1 MRLALLASLALCFYA
16 AAPAQSW
23 PQTKA
28 EKTAYRETSSHQ
40 EVLAF
45 IEELQRLSAPFR
57 MEFIG
62 ISEEGR
68 KIPMVI
74 VSDSPVAG
82 PADARR
88 SGKAIV
94 YIQANI
100 HGGEVE
106 GKEASLQ
113 LMREFALMLDAYRNP
128 HLTPTPELFRL
139 RRILDECVLLFVPI
153 YNADGNDNFGD
164 GMRNRGS
171 QDGPEIVGTRPNGQ
185 GFDLNRDCIK
195 ADSHEMRAVLNRIYT
210 TWDPDVVM
218 DLHTTNGTRH
228 GYQLTYAPPM
238 SPITETG
245 ILKYSREEL
254 LPRLRSGMRSEHG
267 FELFDYGN
275 ATRRGETRR
284 WETFG
289 VEGRYVST
297 YVGLRNRIGILSE
310 ATSYLAFKDRV
321 AVTHAFVLSI
331 LIEVARDKERIIEL
345 TRGADERVVQMG
357 IDAKYGKSVELGVR
371 FEMKSRGIEDVLL
384 EVAQPVEPVARN
396 KAPKEIEKVQLEV
409 FDRFIESRT
418 AKFPGGYLFSAEHK
432 DVAELLIRHGIVVE
446 RLLANATVTADYFMV
461 TESIQGQQPFQGR
474 RLIRLEGEH
483 TSRPLE
489 ASSGW
494 FYVDTAQPLGIL
506 AFYLLEPEGLDGAI
520 AWGFFGLP
528 EAGKAAPVF
537 KVFSPM
543 KVPREQTT
551 SLQEIQR

>member
-1 MRLALLASLALCFYA
+1 MRNAVVSLLALCIVGPA
-16 AAPAQSW
+16 LAQSW

-28 EKTAYRETSSHQ
+28 ETSAYRETSSHQ
-40 EVLAF
+40 EVLVF
-45 IEELQRLSAPFR
+45 IKELQRLGAPFR

-62 ISEEGR
+62 TSEEGR
-68 KIPMVI
+68 TIPLVI

-113 LMREFALMLDAYRNP
+113 LMREFAIMLDTYRNP
-128 HLTPTPELFRL
+128 QMTPTPELFRL
-139 RRILDECVLLFVPI
+139 RRILEECILLFVPI

-164 GMRNRGS
+164 GIRNRGS

-195 ADSHEMRAVLNRIYT
+195 ADSHEMRAVLHRIYT
-210 TWDPDVVM
+210 TWDPDVVI

-238 SPITETG
+238 SPITEPQVM
-245 ILKYSREEL
+245 KYTRDEL
-254 LPRLRSGMRSEHG
+254 LPRLRNGMRLEHG

-310 ATSYLAFKDRV
+310 ATSYLAFKDRI
-321 AVTHAFVLSI
+321 AVTHAFVVSI
-331 LIEVARDKERIIEL
+331 LVEIAQDKEKIIEL
-345 TRGADERVVQMG
+345 TRGADTRVVQMG
-357 IDAKYGKSVELGVR
+357 IDAKKGSSMELGVR
-371 FEMKSRGIEDVLL
+371 FEMKSRGIEEVLL

-409 FDRFIESRT
+409 FDRFVETRT

-432 DVAELLIRHGIVVE
+432 DAAELLIRHGIVVE
-446 RLLANATVTADYFMV
+446 RLLASATVAADHFVV
-461 TESIQGQQPFQGR
+461 TESIQGAQPFQGR

-483 TSRPLE
+483 TSRTLE
-489 ASSGW
+489 ASAGW

-506 AFYLLEPEGLDGAI
+506 AFYLLEPEGLDGAV

-528 EAGKAAPVF
+528 EVGKAAPVF
-537 KVFSPM
+537 KVFSPLN
-543 KVPREQTT
+543 VPREQAT
-551 SLQEIQR
+551 SVQDNRH